1 MPGTNQPQ
9 RWDIYWANVAFSD
22 DPSQWKK
29 RPVLII
35 DNRDAYILSYS
46 MTHVSRPSETEY
58 RVIEWVKAGL
68 SQPTTIRIGHFVD
81 VTYSLVCYIG
91 RLQKVDID
99 NVKKICAKYNISLTR
114 KTEKMRLINKNKL
127 EEAVNNIGIADNGVN
142 NMDKG
147 RIDLDTSLHGEAPYT
162 YVDAIKDHDET
173 IDKVEECTK
182 DIVDYANEMIE
193 ENQREAHGKIKGS
206 TELKKMKLA
215 ESLFE
220 DYEPEQV
227 ALTENIDEVDDEVI
241 VEDAEAGLNSPFM
254 DIMQG
259 FKEFADATGNNEL
272 RAKVDEKIKA
282 VNSTQPEA
290 KQLTEKKCPYD
301 DLYDQVYCML
311 TKSGDANLDIGR
323 KTPYSPD
330 AVGVAYDDEHDGL
343 SGITI
348 KVKDPAKLDFAKNV
362 AEKFGLD
369 TSEKSVT
376 VNKRVYDDDTEESKV
391 TSAKLTELTIWV
403 PDDEEVRMD
412 LIEEVEAE
420 PINEALEMIGY
431 MKDFHPWGD
440 AVPVFETIE
449 AAGKLEAFEHL
460 LEDYYNEA
468 ETNDEEKSLPTFE
481 QINDLL
487 IYRADWIYDML
498 QISPEQVEVEE
509 DELDFEPDD
518 EVDIDEI

>member
-1 MPGTNQPQ
+1 MGLKVRVPH
-9 RWDIYWANVAFSD
+9 RWDLYWADVIFSD
-22 DPSQWKK
+22 DITKSKK
-29 RPVLII
+29 RPILII
-35 DNRDAYILSYS
+35 DNRLGCILAYKATS
-46 MTHVSRPSETEY
+46 TVRPGELEY
-58 RVIEWVKAGL
+58 KLIDWKQAGL
-68 SQPTTIRIGHFVD
+68 DHETVVRINNVVD
-81 VTYSLVCYIG
+81 ASNLPLTYIG
-91 RLQKVDID
+91 TLTKTDID
-99 NVKKICAKYNISLTR
+99 NIKAICEKHNISLTR

-173 IDKVEECTK
+173 IDKVEACTK
-182 DIVDYANEMIE
+182 EIVDYANEMIE
-193 ENQREAHGKIKGS
+193 ENQREAHGKIKSS

-227 ALTENIDEVDDEVI
+227 ALTEDIDEVDDEVI
-241 VEDAEAGLNSPFM
+241 VEDA
-254 DIMQG
+254 
-259 FKEFADATGNNEL
+259 
-272 RAKVDEKIKA
+272 KVKSE
-282 VNSTQPEA
+282 
-290 KQLTEKKCPYD
+290 LTEKKCPYD

-330 AVGVAYDDEHDGL
+330 AVGVAYDDKHDGL

-369 TSEKSVT
+369 TSEKIVT
-376 VNKRVYDDDTEESKV
+376 VNRRVYNDDTEES
-391 TSAKLTELTIWV
+391 SIAADKLTELTLWI

>member
-1 MPGTNQPQ
+1 MGLKVRVPH
-9 RWDIYWANVAFSD
+9 RWDLYWADVIFSD
-22 DPSQWKK
+22 DITKSKK
-29 RPVLII
+29 RPILII
-35 DNRDAYILSYS
+35 DNRLGCILAYKATS
-46 MTHVSRPSETEY
+46 TVRPGELEY
-58 RVIEWVKAGL
+58 KLIDWKQAGL
-68 SQPTTIRIGHFVD
+68 DHETVVRINNVVD
-81 VTYSLVCYIG
+81 ASNLPLTYIG
-91 RLQKVDID
+91 TLTKTDID
-99 NVKKICAKYNISLTR
+99 NIKAICEKYNISLTR

-182 DIVDYANEMIE
+182 EIVDYANEMIE
-193 ENQREAHGKIKGS
+193 ENQREAHGKIKSS

-227 ALTENIDEVDDEVI
+227 ALTENVDEVDDEVI
-241 VEDAEAGLNSPFM
+241 VEDA
-254 DIMQG
+254 
-259 FKEFADATGNNEL
+259 
-272 RAKVDEKIKA
+272 KVKSK
-282 VNSTQPEA
+282 
-290 KQLTEKKCPYD
+290 LTEKKCPYD

-369 TSEKSVT
+369 TSEKLVT
-376 VNKRVYDDDTEESKV
+376 VNRRVYDDDTEESKV

-412 LIEEVEAE
+412 LIEEVKAK
-420 PINEALEMIGY
+420 PIKEALEMIGY

-468 ETNDEEKSLPTFE
+468 ETNDEEKTLPTFE

>member
-58 RVIEWVKAGL
+58 QVIEWVKAGL

-173 IDKVEECTK
+173 IDKVEACTK
-182 DIVDYANEMIE
+182 EIIDYANEMIE
-193 ENQREAHGKIKGS
+193 ENQREAHGKIKSS

-227 ALTENIDEVDDEVI
+227 ALTEDIDELDDEVI
-241 VEDAEAGLNSPFM
+241 VEDAEAEVDLPSKAFVELPSFTNSWKSLGLT
-254 DIMQG
+254 D
-259 FKEFADATGNNEL
+259 
-272 RAKVDEKIKA
+272 
-282 VNSTQPEA
+282 
-290 KQLTEKKCPYD
+290 D
-301 DLYDQVYCML
+301 DLRSLQNIILTDPESAIALGSNVYKIRFKPV
-311 TKSGDANLDIGR
+311 THNHGK
-323 KTPYSPD
+323 
-330 AVGVAYDDEHDGL
+330 
-343 SGITI
+343 
-348 KVKDPAKLDFAKNV
+348 
-362 AEKFGLD
+362 D
-369 TSEKSVT
+369 TSDRVIYIDIIKDSKIYLVLVFKKADEANIT
-376 VNKRVYDDDTEESKV
+376 NKE
-391 TSAKLTELTIWV
+391 
-403 PDDEEVRMD
+403 
-412 LIEEVEAE
+412 
-420 PINEALEMIGY
+420 
-431 MKDFHPWGD
+431 
-440 AVPVFETIE
+440 
-449 AAGKLEAFEHL
+449 LEAIRSI
-460 LEDYYNEA
+460 A
-468 ETNDEEKSLPTFE
+468 K
-481 QINDLL
+481 
-487 IYRADWIYDML
+487 
-498 QISPEQVEVEE
+498 EVK
-509 DELDFEPDD
+509 
-518 EVDIDEI
+518 

>member
-1 MPGTNQPQ
+1 
-9 RWDIYWANVAFSD
+9 
-22 DPSQWKK
+22 
-29 RPVLII
+29 
-35 DNRDAYILSYS
+35 
-46 MTHVSRPSETEY
+46 MTHISRPSETEY
-58 RVIEWVKAGL
+58 QVIEWVKAGL

-114 KTEKMRLINKNKL
+114 KTEKMKLINRNRL
-127 EEAVNNIGIADNGVN
+127 EEAVNKIGIADNGVN

-147 RIDLDTSLHGEAPYT
+147 RIDIDTALHGEAPYT

-173 IDKVEECTK
+173 IDKVEACTK
-182 DIVDYANEMIE
+182 DIIDYADEIVR
-193 ENQREAHGKIKGS
+193 ENQRDAHSKIKSS

-215 ESLFE
+215 ESLFD
-220 DYEPEQV
+220 DYEPEQ
-227 ALTENIDEVDDEVI
+227 ANLTEDIDDVEVADNTKPVNNDQ
-241 VEDAEAGLNSPFM
+241 AEP
-254 DIMQG
+254 
-259 FKEFADATGNNEL
+259 
-272 RAKVDEKIKA
+272 
-282 VNSTQPEA
+282 

-348 KVKDPAKLDFAKNV
+348 KVKDPAKLDFARGV
-362 AEKFGLD
+362 ADKFGLD
-369 TSEKSVT
+369 TSEKAIT
-376 VNKRVYDDDTEESKV
+376 VNRRIYDDDTEESKV
-391 TSAKLTELTIWV
+391 TSDKLIELTIWV

-412 LIEEVEAE
+412 LIEDVKTTAV
-420 PINEALEMIGY
+420 NEALEMIGY

-440 AVPVFETIE
+440 AIPVFETIKQ
-449 AAGKLEAFEHL
+449 AGKLEAFEQL

-468 ETNDEEKSLPTFE
+468 ETDDGEKTLPTFN
-481 QINDLL
+481 QINELL
-487 IYRADWIYDML
+487 IFRADWIYDML